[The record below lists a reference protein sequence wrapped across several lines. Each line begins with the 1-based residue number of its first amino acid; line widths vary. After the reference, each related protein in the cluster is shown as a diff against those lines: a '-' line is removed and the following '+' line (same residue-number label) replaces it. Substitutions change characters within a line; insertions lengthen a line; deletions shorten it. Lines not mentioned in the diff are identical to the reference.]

1 MSRHFLPNNTAFR
14 NHAVEVSLKKMT
26 AEGVVNKY
34 PGLGY
39 SVVVKLKFP
48 RATQIPTDGEEDT
61 PSRQVDGSVHMNGTT
76 AFDDGNVDIICCP

>member
-1 MSRHFLPNNTAFR
+1 MVFFCKHIISPHR

-48 RATQIPTDGEEDT
+48 RATQILEATQIVKLIQEERIIE
-61 PSRQVDGSVHMNGTT
+61 SRRGGIS
-76 AFDDGNVDIICCP
+76 